1 MIIIS
6 IYSGRCDLCD
16 HVAGTGGWFDKS
28 GNPVKFGDK
37 NVHAYYSDEYLDFL
51 AFKKATGGKL
61 YQYQKVVVTEYNQK
75 KVAEKLPDIF
85 EIIEHKDI
93 IEDKRA
99 KSGKKEKITCTYKY
113 YNRECTLKEL
123 NKQGVYVTVEV
134 PFNTLLDLIQY
145 YPYIVTSSVHVD
157 GKQKVYISKQSMVD
171 AERESYYECGLFS
184 DMWVHYKEKLAEHYQ
199 EVVLRYFN
207 PAGKEHVETIKFEN
221 IDGKYI
227 GKTSKAIDENFKVSW
242 SWPDKQIKT
251 HWCSPTVI
259 DHANG
264 IIEMHKNDYKS
275 YLGDTM
281 NVYYVEA
288 KEYER
293 HLN

>member
-1 MIIIS
+1 MS
-6 IYSGRCDLCD
+6 HYSGRFDVCDYI
-16 HVAGTGGWFDKS
+16 AGTGGWFDKD
-28 GNPVKFGDK
+28 GNLVKFGDK
-37 NVHAYYSDEYLDFL
+37 NVHVYYSDEYLDFL
-51 AFKKATGGKL
+51 AFKKATDGKL

-75 KVAEKLPDIF
+75 EVAEKLPGIF

-93 IEDKRA
+93 IEDKRV
-99 KSGKKEKITCTYKY
+99 KSGKKEKITYTYKY

-123 NKQGVYVTVEV
+123 NKQGVYITVEV

-145 YPYIVTSSVHVD
+145 YPYIVISSVHVD
-157 GKQKVYISKQSMVD
+157 GKQKVYISKQSAVD
-171 AERESYYECGLFS
+171 TERESHYECGLFS

-264 IIEMHKNDYKS
+264 IIEMNKNDYKS